1 MKRLGGAVLRAAFA
15 LAFHAALTWALTI
28 AFMLALATMNIAA
41 GSPAAGNEFIGYW
54 ICSFIATAAS
64 ATPLCLWDMADPQV
78 GRRTGFGSI
87 RRCAAIAGAVSA
99 FYGLNLVD
107 PFARAA
113 SYDRFLFAYTSP
125 AIMVLIG
132 LLYADLSRSI
142 LTHIRVVAAIG
153 RRRLKVGRGGGDTVT
168 PS

>member
-54 ICSFIATAAS
+54 ICSFIATAARQRRS
-64 ATPLCLWDMADPQV
+64 AYGTWPTHKSDGEP
-78 GRRTGFGSI
+78 GSA
-87 RRCAAIAGAVSA
+87 RYGRCAAIAGAVSA

-142 LTHIRVVAAIG
+142 LTHIRVVQRSA
-153 RRRLKVGRGGGDTVT
+153 VGD
-168 PS
+168 